1 MENQREFFG
10 EKTAGTPDKGVQN
23 TCAYVY
29 LLVYL
34 LLSSMKNLCFLLIL
48 LKDTILKFD
57 FIFSLYLNEV
67 TMKYPTC
74 RRVFY
79 KSN

>member
-1 MENQREFFG
+1 MENQREFFL
-10 EKTAGTPDKGVQN
+10 EKTAGTPDKGVKN

-48 LKDTILKFD
+48 LDTILKFD

-79 KSN
+79 KLN